1 MTAGND
7 ISFEGM
13 TDDTKRRVLVVAAI
27 NLGLFVLEM
36 SAGQLA
42 GSHALKADALS
53 FAALGTSCAL
63 GVWAVGRPLRLRSM
77 ATLIRAAALFA
88 MGAWIAVTTLYQFFV
103 RSVPEAQMMGL
114 IGFVALA
121 ANGLSVYLLFA
132 RRESDT
138 DARAVW
144 LGSRNAM
151 IGNGAVMIAA
161 GLVALL
167 QSGAP
172 DLIAAGV
179 MAALFLSSA
188 YQTLR
193 QSWGEWTATNAER
206 AP

>member
-63 GVWAVGRPLRLRSM
+63 GVWAVGRSLRLRSM

-161 GLVALL
+161 GLVVLL
-167 QSGAP
+167 QSSAP